1 LPEEVIYIWR
11 MIRPDAASILEDA
24 RLLRAMPRYVGVV
37 KGALP
42 ARYMVA
48 RMVPSDHS
56 QDSSTGELME
66 LHASLLRE
74 EADLIKRIDMKGMPD
89 PKPMKPKKSLLDL
102 KALIGMRMLEKC
114 QLCERRCSVNR
125 TKGELGYCRL
135 GDGMSV
141 SSAFVHMGEE
151 PEIVPSFTVYGN

>member
-1 LPEEVIYIWR
+1 
-11 MIRPDAASILEDA
+11 MIRPDAARVLEDA

-48 RMVPSDHS
+48 RMVASDHS
-56 QDSSTGELME
+56 KEASIGELME

-74 EADLIKRIDMKGMPD
+74 EYDLMERIDKKGMPD
-89 PKPMKPKKSLLDL
+89 PKPMTPQKSLLDL

-114 QLCERRCSVNR
+114 QLCERKCSVDR
-125 TKGELGYCRL
+125 TKGKLGYCRL
-135 GDGMSV
+135 GDVMKV